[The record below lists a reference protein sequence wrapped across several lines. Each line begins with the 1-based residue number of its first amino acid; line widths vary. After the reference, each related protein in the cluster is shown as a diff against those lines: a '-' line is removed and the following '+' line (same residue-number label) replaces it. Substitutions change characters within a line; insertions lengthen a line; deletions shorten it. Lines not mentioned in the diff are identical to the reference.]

1 MERLTLINATE
12 APIKIPT
19 VVGQKKQITLEI
31 FGTASSATVNFLCRA
46 ISGAEYPIMGVR
58 LSDLATGTSGGLKEV
73 WRFDVS
79 GLSAFIVD
87 LKTLTGGNVSV
98 IGDW

>member
-1 MERLTLINATE
+1 MEKLTLIDSVE
-12 APIKIPT
+12 APTKRQT

-31 FGTASSATVNFLCRA
+31 FGTASSATVNFLCKS
-46 ISGAEYPIMGVR
+46 ISVAEYPIMGVR

-87 LKTLTGGNVSV
+87 LKTVSGGNVSV